1 MKQGCNSELRRF
13 QHKPR
18 RDSEPAGSRPGR
30 RSYSPSTIYRR
41 HCQSWQR
48 KLGSVGS
55 DSRRPLC
62 VFTTVLDLL
71 PARGVRSL
79 RRLPLAGPRL
89 NHEDDTSA
97 DTPRHTRSAK
107 FPGIS
112 DLPLPF
118 NPPKDFAQG
127 AIPGESQRQMYILL
141 LCLSACDCE

>member
-1 MKQGCNSELRRF
+1 MKQGCNSELRF

-18 RDSEPAGSRPGR
+18 RDSEPAPDRAASRN
-30 RSYSPSTIYRR
+30 SPSTIYRR
-41 HCQSWQR
+41 HYQSRQR
-48 KLGSVGS
+48 KLRSVGS
-55 DSRRPLC
+55 ASRRPLC
-62 VFTTVLDLL
+62 VFTTVLDLR
-71 PARGVRSL
+71 PVRGVRSL

-97 DTPRHTRSAK
+97 DTPRHTRSSK